1 MKTIGSTYQEYLWV
15 INKLHLLILTI
26 FGLCLCHSVQGQQ
39 ENNVT
44 KYDSQTQQKVYLFV
58 ERMPFYKG
66 GNKAFMADFA
76 KFFHYNSAKDTQ
88 EPIQTKLR
96 VRFIVDTEGHLIGA
110 RICDKKTTSTIT
122 AIMATC
128 GMYDFSGEYARKVGI
143 PSKSG
148 VAGGILGTLPGKMGI
163 GVYSPAL
170 DEYGNSIVGYNI
182 MKDLSNKLNLNIY

>member
-26 FGLCLCHSVQGQQ
+26 FGLCLCHSAQGQQ

-44 KYDSQTQQKVYLFV
+44 KYDSQTPQKVYLFV

-110 RICDKKTTSTIT
+110 RICDKKTNELTE
-122 AIMATC
+122 
-128 GMYDFSGEYARKVGI
+128 FEK
-143 PSKSG
+143 
-148 VAGGILGTLPGKMGI
+148 AGLK
-163 GVYSPAL
+163 A
-170 DEYGNSIVGYNI
+170 
-182 MKDLSNKLNLNIY
+182 LNLMQNWQAGEHNGKPVNVLITKMIYVDYRY